1 MKTLYALGGLL
12 MVLTTS
18 CAPILQLNVKPA
30 QATDQWA
37 EGREQAVGAA
47 DSVETRLSFVCY
59 EPSRLVFEAEY
70 RNLSRRAVVVA
81 PEAISCAPSRENKL
95 PVLSGTR
102 VVKPAFGQQLS
113 ATQAAAVWPSAQAVA
128 PLPAAPLP
136 AFDPEPEIRQLT
148 ENAEA
153 LARRAA
159 RIDWLGVALSVTSVV
174 ADVASIG
181 QRETVSQVQSR
192 AALSDIALTYNVA
205 SAANK
210 VQQAVTADVLHA
222 RAMNLQEYALRKVTL
237 APGQQVRGYVYLPRF
252 DTADGLLLRLPVRD
266 NAAVLLPFAQ
276 TRQR

>member
-1 MKTLYALGGLL
+1 MKTPYALGGLL
-12 MVLTTS
+12 MVFSTS

-59 EPSRLVFEAEY
+59 EPGRLVFEAEY
-70 RNLSRRAVVVA
+70 RNLSRRAVVVT
-81 PEAISCAPSRENKL
+81 PEAINCTPSRENKP
-95 PVLSGTR
+95 PVLNGTR
-102 VVKPAFGQQLS
+102 VVKPTAGQQLS
-113 ATQAAAVWPSAQAVA
+113 ATQAAAVWPVAQAVA
-128 PLPAAPLP
+128 SLPAAPLP

-159 RIDWLGVALSVTSVV
+159 RIDWLGVALSLTSVV

-181 QRETVSQVQSR
+181 RRETVGQVQSR
-192 AALSDIALTYNVA
+192 AALSDIALAYNVS

-210 VQQAVTADVLHA
+210 MQQAITADVLQA
-222 RAMNLQEYALRKVTL
+222 RAANLQEYALRKVTL

-266 NAAVLLPFAQ
+266 GMGVDLGFEQ